1 MAPLRGI
8 FWFGLGGVSPSLLVM
23 LLADGFG
30 DAFVGVGRQ
39 ASRDLAVYDEDKC
52 IEVLVSGGCTYEE
65 AREHF
70 EFNVVGS
77 YVGEDT
83 PIFVKTSTLH
93 EVMEDYGDE

>member
-1 MAPLRGI
+1 
-8 FWFGLGGVSPSLLVM
+8 M

-30 DAFVGVGRQ
+30 DAFVGVGRR
-39 ASRDLAVYDEDKC
+39 ASRDLAVYDEDTC

-83 PIFVKTSTLH
+83 PIFVKASTLR